1 MKVEREKLRKKAIE
15 AMNNAYVPYS
25 RFKVGCSIL
34 MKDNTVI
41 TGANIENASYGLTNC
56 AERSALFAAYSQGY
70 RKEDIKQ
77 MVVVGD
83 TDDVISPCGAC
94 RQVISELINDD
105 TEIILTNLK
114 NDYLVVKKADL
125 LPFSFKSDDMKN
137 VGVQDE

>member
-1 MKVEREKLRKKAIE
+1 MDSNKLREKAIE
-15 AMNNAYVPYS
+15 AMNNAYAPYS

-56 AERSALFAAYSQGY
+56 AERSALFSAYSQGY
-70 RKEDIKQ
+70 RQEDIIK
-77 MVVVGD
+77 MVIVGD

-94 RQVISELINDD
+94 RQVISELVNDN

-114 NDYLVVKKADL
+114 NDYLIVTKEQL
-125 LPFSFKSDDMKN
+125 LPFSFKSDNMKN
-137 VGVQDE
+137 VGEKDE